1 MAENHQVFLFGLLY
15 NVRERAL
22 SGSPVDFRL
31 APTATKCR
39 TNLGVQIV
47 RNEV

>member
-22 SGSPVDFRL
+22 EVRWTSLSAD
-31 APTATKCR
+31 
-39 TNLGVQIV
+39 

>member
-15 NVRERAL
+15 NVRERRWKSGGLPL
-22 SGSPVDFRL
+22 SAD
-31 APTATKCR
+31 
-39 TNLGVQIV
+39 

>member
-22 SGSPVDFRL
+22 EVRWTSAQRRPQRSVERP
-31 APTATKCR
+31 
-39 TNLGVQIV
+39 LGFKSSADDL
-47 RNEV
+47 